1 MSYLITQLWICLLIA
16 AAIGAIFGYW
26 LAKSSCRKNLDELD
40 ANWQRKF
47 DKSINNQTQ
56 NLSDTNASAT
66 IPAAASIEEI
76 EDVAP
81 IAAAVNDLSSYDI
94 EEVEGIGK
102 SYGKKLRDMGIST
115 TEQLL
120 NKCCNLDGRIMVA
133 EQIGIEDFV
142 VHKWASMSD
151 LMRING
157 IEGQYSELMV
167 YAGIDSAQDLAQQ
180 NAGTLHN
187 SLSSANDQQNRVK
200 TIPDESSLA
209 LMIDQAKSLNAIMQ
223 DH

>member
-26 LAKSSCRKNLDELD
+26 LAKSSCRSKLDYLD
-40 ANWQRKF
+40 ATWRRKLE
-47 DKSINNQTQ
+47 DSTNEHTRKLAEINKSTVV
-56 NLSDTNASAT
+56 
-66 IPAAASIEEI
+66 PAA
-76 EDVAP
+76 VAEVSAP
-81 IAAAVNDLSSYDI
+81 SAKPVADQSSYDI

-102 SYGKKLRDMGIST
+102 SYGKKLRDIGIST
-115 TEQLL
+115 TEQLI
-120 NKCCNLDGRIMVA
+120 NQCCNLDGCITVA

-157 IEGQYSELMV
+157 IEGQFSELMV
-167 YAGIDSAQDLAQQ
+167 YAGIDSVQDLGQQ

-187 SLSSANDQQNRVK
+187 KLATVNEEQNRVK
-200 TIPDESSLA
+200 VVPDESALG
-209 LMIDQAKSLNAIMQ
+209 LMINQAKSLKTVMQ
-223 DH
+223 DN